1 MNEFEIAGRKIGPG
15 YPCFIIAEAG
25 VNHNGDVELARR
37 LIDVAVEAGAD
48 AVKFQSF
55 KAEGVVSASAP
66 KAEYQME
73 TTNTDESQLDMLR
86 QLELSRQAHLELQA
100 YCQERSILF
109 LSTPFDRE
117 SVDLLVEMDVPGFK
131 IGSGEVNSLPHLAYI
146 ASKGKPVIL
155 STGMSYLGE
164 VEEAVRVM
172 RDAGCPQI
180 AVLHCVSNYP
190 AEPSDI
196 NLKAIPAMAAA
207 LNVPVGFSDHTV
219 GNTVPLAAV
228 AIGACIIE
236 KHFTLDKTMTGPDH
250 RASVDPEELKLMIQT
265 IRSVESAL
273 GTGIKAPAA
282 AEEHNRE
289 IVRRSVAA
297 ASDIAKGEVL
307 NESDLTL
314 LRPGSGIPP
323 SLLPE
328 VAGRTARKD
337 FRSGEIIAWSDL
349 E

>member
-15 YPCFIIAEAG
+15 HPCFIIAEAG
-25 VNHNGDVELARR
+25 VNHNGDIELARR
-37 LIDVAVEAGAD
+37 LIDVAVDAGVD

-55 KAEGVVSASAP
+55 KAEGVVSTSAP
-66 KAEYQME
+66 KAEYQLE

-86 QLELSRQAHLELQA
+86 KLELSRQAHLELQA

-131 IGSGEVNSLPHLAYI
+131 IGSGEVNSLPHLVYI

-164 VEEAVRVM
+164 VYEAVRVM
-172 RDAGCPQI
+172 RNAGCPQI

-207 LNVPVGFSDHTV
+207 LDVPIGFSDHTV
-219 GNTVPLAAV
+219 GNTVLLAAV

-250 RASVDPEELKLMIQT
+250 RASVDPEELKLMVQT

-282 AEEHNRE
+282 TEEHNRK

-297 ASDIAKGEVL
+297 ASDIVKGQVL

-323 SLLPE
+323 SLLSE

-337 FRSGEIIAWSDL
+337 FRSGEIIVWSDL